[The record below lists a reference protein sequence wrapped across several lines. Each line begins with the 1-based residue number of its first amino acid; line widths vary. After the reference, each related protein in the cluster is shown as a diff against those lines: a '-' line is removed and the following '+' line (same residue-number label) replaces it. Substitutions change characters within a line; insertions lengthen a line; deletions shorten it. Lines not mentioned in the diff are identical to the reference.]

1 MIYSLVETD
10 VREAMAKPEN
20 FNEDGSI
27 NWNFVDADCYM
38 SNTKS
43 YFKDDTAYYEAWEY
57 VCDMIVNEMREESMA
72 DAQIEMNFSNK

>member
-1 MIYSLVETD
+1 
-10 VREAMAKPEN
+10 
-20 FNEDGSI
+20 
-27 NWNFVDADCYM
+27 M
-38 SNTKS
+38 SNTKA